1 MRDIEFLIVGGGLA
15 GALCAVALKRLNPDV
30 SLLLLEQGER
40 FGGNHRWS
48 YFDSDLDTSAHAL
61 LEGIE
66 KHHWPLYE
74 VRFPARR
81 RILATGYSTFTSTA
95 LDRWV
100 RTNLA
105 EHEYRLFAQVRSVSP
120 AGVKLEGSELL
131 GAAQVIDARG
141 PLTSEGLEA
150 GWQKFV
156 GIELEVAG
164 HGFTHP
170 VIMDACVDQTGGYRF
185 FYVLPLG
192 PDCLFIEDTYFNESP
207 QLDVPALRQGIR
219 EYASRYGR
227 VGAELA
233 AETGVLPIVISGT
246 PDVFWPPADAIA
258 RIGMHGGFFHHATG
272 YSLPCAVTTALEL
285 AHVWASGKR
294 PDAEWLRARFVKHW
308 DEQSYFRLL
317 NTLLFRAAP
326 PAERYRIFEHF
337 YRLPESLI
345 ARFYRGKLNWRD
357 RLRIMSGK
365 PPVPIGSA
373 VTAILGGHLTK

>member
-1 MRDIEFLIVGGGLA
+1 MRDIEFLIIGGGLA
-15 GALCAVALKRLNPDV
+15 GALCAVALKRLNLDV

-48 YFDSDLDTSAHAL
+48 YFDSDLDGAGHAL
-61 LEGIE
+61 LDGIE
-66 KHHWPLYE
+66 KHHWPRYE
-74 VRFPARR
+74 VGFPDRR
-81 RILATGYSTFTSTA
+81 RTLETGYSSFTSAA
-95 LDRWV
+95 LDAWV
-100 RTNLA
+100 RANLA
-105 EHEYRLFAQVRSVSP
+105 ECEYRLCANVMSVSAEGVVLADMEMVR
-120 AGVKLEGSELL
+120 AG
-131 GAAQVIDARG
+131 QVIDARG
-141 PLTSEGLEA
+141 PISSEGITA

-156 GIELEVAG
+156 GIELEVAE
-164 HGFTHP
+164 HNLAHP
-170 VIMDACVDQTGGYRF
+170 VIMDACVDQTSGYRF

-192 PDCLFIEDTYFNESP
+192 LDRLFIEDTYFNESP
-207 QLDVPALRQGIR
+207 QLDAPALREGIR
-219 EYASRYGR
+219 AYASAYGR
-227 VGAELA
+227 VGAELGS
-233 AETGVLPIVISGT
+233 ETGVLPIVMSGT

-345 ARFYRGKLNWRD
+345 ARFYCGKLNWGD

-373 VTAILGGHLTK
+373 VAAILEGRSPA